1 MPFGEVIIEIG
12 GELAILLVQLQK
24 NRFGQQVGEG
34 VFERHILMFA
44 QFFKH
49 GAYIKQIIIGVV
61 CKHLFAVGAAFLYR
75 AFDQNMQMSH
85 RVLRINQHIALAE
98 IGDIQSTAQLMLL
111 LSRQSIKRW

>member
-1 MPFGEVIIEIG
+1 
-12 GELAILLVQLQK
+12 
-24 NRFGQQVGEG
+24 
-34 VFERHILMFA
+34 MFA